1 MRNRAV
7 AVALFFMLL
16 TTATFAQYN
25 PPPGAGVLL
34 DLYSPVFLAGGSSTV
49 GDSSPAADAL
59 NPAAS
64 GAKQR
69 LTFDLNGTALLGT
82 QAPDDGFGLALNGG
96 LGPPTRGGVI
106 SGSLHLIDA

>member
-1 MRNRAV
+1 MVGRPPMRNRAV
-7 AVALFFMLL
+7 AAALFFILL
-16 TTATFAQYN
+16 GTVSFAQYN

-34 DLYSPVFLAGGSSTV
+34 DLYSPVFLAGGVSTV

-69 LTFDLNGTALLGT
+69 LTFDLNGTVLFGT
-82 QAPDDGFGLALNGG
+82 QSPDEGFGLALNGG
-96 LGPPTRGGVI
+96 LR
-106 SGSLHLIDA
+106 L